1 MSAPHTTAHLPA
13 PIHRQRE
20 EREEEEGER
29 EGEREGV
36 VEVEK
41 GEVMEVRA
49 ASHPKMR
56 KEEDEMRTGR
66 LDLRT
71 HSPVSQG
78 VCPPPSQTSS
88 FQSTPAL
95 AVRQIAVCLSP
106 PASLSPPWRAVP

>member
-41 GEVMEVRA
+41 GEREKVMEVRA
-49 ASHPKMR
+49 ASHPRTR
-56 KEEDEMRTGR
+56 KEDEMD
-66 LDLRT
+66 LVELRT
-71 HSPVSQG
+71 HSPASQG